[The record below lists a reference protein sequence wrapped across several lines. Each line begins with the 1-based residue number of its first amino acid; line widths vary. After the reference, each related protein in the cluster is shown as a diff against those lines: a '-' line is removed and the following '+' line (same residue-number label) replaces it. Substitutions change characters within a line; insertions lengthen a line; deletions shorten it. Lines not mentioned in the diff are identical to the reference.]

1 MALGLYN
8 LSRFETSEK
17 GGRRRQTVHRTTN
30 SLDSSQSVKKGI
42 LKGSVEAEAAGT
54 CEQV

>member
-1 MALGLYN
+1 MDLGLYN

-30 SLDSSQSVKKGI
+30 GLDSSQSVKKGI